1 MKDFIMQIQ
10 NNFNSQQVLPP
21 PKKINFGSTQCIEEV
36 YKFLYHSGAE
46 KGGNFLKTTN
56 GKIRGFVENPKVLLP
71 EISDNN
77 LNLTNLLKTG
87 CFFSEEQSQEL
98 GQLLGN
104 EVKDVFLNSK
114 DLSEYLDKLD
124 NILSNY
130 VWQVSI
136 ARQTGNVV
144 NKKDLLLKI
153 SQEANLF
160 QTVKHF
166 IESGKKISKENFDK
180 LMTEY
185 NRISSEIT
193 KKAKTEK
200 NPDCKDLFRQLGEE
214 KEKILSIII

>member
-1 MKDFIMQIQ
+1 MQIQ

-36 YKFLYHSGAE
+36 YNFLYHSGVE

-56 GKIRGFVENPKVLLP
+56 GRIRGFVENPKVLLP

-114 DLSEYLDKLD
+114 DLSEYLGKLD
-124 NILSNY
+124 NIFYNY
-130 VWQVSI
+130 IAQENI
-136 ARQTGNVV
+136 ARQAGNTVD
-144 NKKDLLLKI
+144 KKVLLLKI

-160 QTVKHF
+160 QTVKDF
-166 IESGKKISKENFDK
+166 IENGKKISKENFDK
-180 LMTEY
+180 LMTGY

-193 KKAKTEK
+193 RKSKTEK
-200 NPDCKDLFRQLGEE
+200 NQDYTDLYRQLCEE